1 MFAGYL
7 SGDGN
12 AESIL
17 LSEGKVEKT
26 LSPPDNDCRRRQ
38 VMAGD
43 GDRWQVMAG
52 DRRRWMAGAGAGWQG
67 MAGEGRRYGR
77 RWMQVMAG
85 DGR

>member
-1 MFAGYL
+1 
-7 SGDGN
+7 
-12 AESIL
+12 
-17 LSEGKVEKT
+17 
-26 LSPPDNDCRRRQ
+26 
-38 VMAGD
+38 MAGD

-85 DGR
+85 DGWQVMDIAP